1 MSAWRGV
8 ASVKAPA
15 KLNLTL
21 RVVGRREDGYHLLES
36 IVVPIDV
43 FDAVRVRA
51 EAAAST
57 QVSIRCEPAGAAPA
71 GPDNLAVRAAIRF
84 LERVGACAHV
94 SIELVKEIP
103 AGAGMGGGS
112 SNAAAVLR
120 ALNTLY
126 RAPIPTA
133 ELAATALPLGA
144 DVPLFV
150 VGGPVRMRGIGEVLD
165 PWPVEE
171 LGPLVVAFSGGGLE
185 TKAVYAKY
193 DDLLT
198 MGGFKSTIRGSGQ
211 GPLRSQMHNDL
222 EAAAFQLH
230 PTLPVLK
237 KRLVALGADSPAM
250 TGSGAAIFGFWK
262 SWDDAH
268 AAAQQL
274 RVEGVWARVVR
285 VLEETPTVEV
295 IDDERRD
302 GGRSPSW

>member
-1 MSAWRGV
+1 MW
-8 ASVKAPA
+8 SVG
-15 KLNLTL
+15 
-21 RVVGRREDGYHLLES
+21 GRTATLLES
-36 IVVPIDV
+36 IVVPIDTNP
-43 FDAVRVRA
+43 RIRA
-51 EAAAST
+51 GSIDW
-57 QVSIRCEPAGAAPA
+57 VSIAVARRRRSA
-71 GPDNLAVRAAIRF
+71 GPDSLAVRAIGF
-84 LERVGACAHV
+84 LERVGACARVHRAYE
-94 SIELVKEIP
+94 SRQEP
-103 AGAGMGGGS
+103 ACGQGS
-112 SNAAAVLR
+112 STAAVLR
-120 ALNTLY
+120 ALN
-126 RAPIPTA
+126 APTRTAPTA
-133 ELAATALPLGA
+133 ELAAGLPLGA
-144 DVPLFV
+144 DGTAVCSRRT
-150 VGGPVRMRGIGEVLD
+150 GAHARHQRVLD

-237 KRLVALGADSPAM
+237 KRLVALGAESPAM

-262 SWDDAH
+262 SWDDAYT
-268 AAAQQL
+268 AAQQL

-285 VLEETPTVEV
+285 VLEEIPTVEV